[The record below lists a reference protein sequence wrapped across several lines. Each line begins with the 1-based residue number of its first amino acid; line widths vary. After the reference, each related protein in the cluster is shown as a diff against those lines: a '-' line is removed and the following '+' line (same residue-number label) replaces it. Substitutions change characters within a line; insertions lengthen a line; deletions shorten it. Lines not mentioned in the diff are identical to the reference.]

1 VTLSEIVAA
10 QIDGRTDDMI
20 DIRRVLHA
28 RPELSFE
35 EVETTALIR
44 DQLRTLGLHEETCP
58 TPTGAVFSLDGGRQG
73 GTVILRADIDGLP
86 IREASDLSFASHVD
100 NQMHACGHDAHTAM
114 LLGVASVFAERAED
128 LPGRYLFVFQPA
140 EEKLSGAQAMVDG
153 GLLEGIDPVAV
164 VGCHVVSFLPVGVVR
179 SRPGLFQAGAR
190 GLRVTARSAGGH
202 GALQPRQGNV
212 ILAVSRFADRLE
224 SVVADLGS
232 DGTPCVC
239 SPGMIT
245 AGSAPNVVP
254 TRAVL
259 EGTLRFFDQEQLL
272 EASRRIDA
280 LAAEVAEAFNV
291 EVDVEEDFFSTGPVR
306 NDAGVTGRVL
316 DVARRVLPGG
326 QVLEAP
332 SPAPVSDDVSVLLD
346 RVPGC
351 FLMVGAGFPDGS
363 SGPHHSPTFSVD
375 EGALTVGARVLSAAA
390 VELASGS

>member
-1 VTLSEIVAA
+1 MVAA
-10 QIDGRTDDMI
+10 QIDGCTDEMI

-44 DQLRTLGLHEETCP
+44 DRLRTLGLREEACP
-58 TPTGAVFSLDGGRQG
+58 TPTGAVFSLEGGRPG

-86 IREASDLSFASHVD
+86 IHEASDLSFASQVD
-100 NQMHACGHDAHTAM
+100 NQMHACGHDAHSAI
-114 LLGVASVFAERAED
+114 LLGVASVFAARAED

-164 VGCHVVSFLPVGVVR
+164 VGCHVHSFSPVGLVV
-179 SRPGLFQAGAR
+179 SRPGLLLAGGR
-190 GLRVTARSAGGH
+190 GWRVTVRGAGGH

-212 ILAVSRFADRLE
+212 VLAVSRFADRLDG
-224 SVVADLGS
+224 VVADLAT
-232 DGTPCVC
+232 DGTSCVI
-239 SPGMIT
+239 SPGMVN
-245 AGSAPNVVP
+245 AGSAPNVIP
-254 TRAVL
+254 IRAVL
-259 EGTLRFFDQEQLL
+259 EGSLRIFDQEQLL
-272 EASRRIDA
+272 EAARRLDA
-280 LAAEVAEAFNV
+280 LAAEVAEEFGV
-291 EVDVEEDFFSTGPVR
+291 EMDVEETVSTGPVR
-306 NDAGVTGRVL
+306 NDARVTGKVL

-326 QVLEAP
+326 QVLEMP
-332 SPAPVSDDVSVLLD
+332 SPVTVSDDVSVLLD

-351 FLMVGAGFPDGS
+351 FFMVGAGLPDGS

-390 VELASGS
+390 VELANGS